1 VADDELLGLLASE
14 TDRRGD
20 TIVKGVRKLA
30 GSGKQDPKGVE
41 ALRVEAHGLK
51 GAAMV
56 VGQKGLADLARQLEI
71 TFAERAGSGTIE
83 PETAERVVA
92 GIAALREGA
101 QAAADG
107 GREPK
112 SVKQARKDLGG

>member
-1 VADDELLGLLASE
+1 MLAAE

-30 GSGKQDPKGVE
+30 GSGKQDPSRVE
-41 ALRVEAHGLK
+41 DLRVEAHGLK

-56 VGQKGLADLARQLEI
+56 VGQKKLAALARQIEV
-71 TFAERAGSGTIE
+71 TFAERADSGSIDE
-83 PETAERVVA
+83 ETADRIVEA
-92 GIAALREGA
+92 IGALHEGA

-112 SVKQARKDLGG
+112 SVKQSLKALGG